1 MMHSLAKEFTYQVGW
16 RSRGRHAGRHRSA
29 QRGLGMDFVG
39 HAPLISYPDPRRI
52 DLRLTLRDPFEQVFV
67 RIFNQRSATPIYVVC
82 DMSGSMG
89 FSGRHHKMQIAAE
102 LTASAAYSA
111 SRIHDPFGFIGFDE
125 HLREDWMARAS
136 VRMQGALDIAERLAE
151 YKPEQVGGDGLLEVA
166 PHLPRERSLV
176 FLVSDFHMPLDVLEA
191 SMYAMQRHHVVPV
204 VLWDAAEYR
213 KLPEFG
219 VTHVTDSE
227 TGERRSLFLRG
238 DMHARIQKSFADRH
252 AALDQLFM
260 RFDSPP
266 FFVED
271 GFNPEALTEYFYQFV
286 AA

>member
-16 RSRGRHAGRHRSA
+16 RSRGRQAGRHRSA

-89 FSGRHHKMQIAAE
+89 FSGQHHKMQIAAE

-125 HLREDWMARAS
+125 HLREDWMVRSS
-136 VRMQGALDIAERLAE
+136 VRIQGALDIAERLAE
-151 YKPEQVGGDGLLEVA
+151 YRPEQIGGDGLLEVA

-191 SMYAMQRHHVVPV
+191 SMYSMQRHHIVPV
-204 VLWDAAEYR
+204 VLWDAAEYH

-238 DMHARIQKSFADRH
+238 DMHARIQKSFADRRE
-252 AALDQLFM
+252 ALYQLFM

-266 FFVED
+266 FFIED
-271 GFNPEALTEYFYQFV
+271 GFDPEALTEYFYQFV

>member
-1 MMHSLAKEFTYQVGW
+1 MINSLAKEFTYQIGW
-16 RSRGRHAGRHRSA
+16 RSRGRHAGRHVSA

-67 RIFNQRSATPIYVVC
+67 RIFNQRSATPIFVAC
-82 DMSGSMG
+82 DLSGSMG
-89 FSGRHHKMQIAAE
+89 FNGHVSKLQVAAE

-111 SRIHDPFGFIGFDE
+111 SRIHDPFGFIGFDNTVRE
-125 HLREDWMARAS
+125 EWRVHLS
-136 VRMQGALDIAERLAE
+136 SRMQGAFDLAERLKDYQPQQIAGE
-151 YKPEQVGGDGLLEVA
+151 GVLEVNRY
-166 PHLPRERSLV
+166 LPRERSLV

-191 SMYAMQRHHVVPV
+191 AMYSMQRHHVVPV

-213 KLPEFG
+213 DLPEFG
-219 VTHVTDSE
+219 ITHVTDSE

-238 DMHARIQKSFADRH
+238 DMRARILASFAARRE
-252 AALDQLFM
+252 ALHQLFM

-266 FFVED
+266 FYIEQ
-271 GFNPEALTEYFYQFV
+271 GFDPDALTEYFYQFV

>member
-1 MMHSLAKEFTYQVGW
+1 MINSLAKEFTYQIGW
-16 RSRGRHAGRHRSA
+16 RSRGRHAGRHVSA

-52 DLRLTLRDPFEQVFV
+52 DLRLTLRDPFEQIFV

-89 FSGRHHKMQIAAE
+89 FSGQHHKLQIAAE

-111 SRIHDPFGFIGFDE
+111 SRIHDPFGFIGFDDE
-125 HLREDWMARAS
+125 IREDWLTPLS
-136 VRMQGALDIAERLAE
+136 TRMQGAFDLADRLKE
-151 YKPEQVGGDGLLEVA
+151 YKPQQVDGNGLMQASYRLS
-166 PHLPRERSLV
+166 RERSLV
-176 FLVSDFHMPLDVLEA
+176 FLVSDFHMPLDILEA
-191 SMYAMQRHHVVPV
+191 SMYSMQRHHVVPV
-204 VLWDAAEYR
+204 VLWDAAEYS

-219 VTHVTDSE
+219 ITHVTDSE

-238 DMHARIQKSFADRH
+238 DMHARIQKSFADRRE
-252 AALDQLFM
+252 ALYQLFM

-266 FFVED
+266 FYIEQ
-271 GFNPEALTEYFYQFV
+271 GFDPDALTEYFYQFV